1 MKGQITLEE
10 LLSFGVYLFLLSLL
24 IAAVF
29 SAKDTGE
36 VWSSRVLLRDEAN
49 TLARTHD
56 AFYTSNLYN
65 PEPWSGGGAGYIESS
80 EEELGVPVLEG
91 RVEVSRG
98 EAI

>member
-10 LLSFGVYLFLLSLL
+10 LLSFGVYIFLLSLL

-36 VWSSRVLLRDEAN
+36 VWSSRVILKQEAN
-49 TLARTHD
+49 IQARTYD
-56 AFYTSNLYN
+56 AFYNSNLYN
-65 PEPWSGGGAGYIESS
+65 PEPWSGGGAGYLEIT
-80 EEELGVPVLEG
+80 EEEMGVPVLEG

>member
-29 SAKDTGE
+29 TAKDTGV
-36 VWSSRVLLRDEAN
+36 VWSSKVELRQEAN
-49 TLARTHD
+49 SLATTHD
-56 AFYTSNLYN
+56 AFYNSNLYN
-65 PEPWSGGGAGYIESS
+65 PEPWEGGGAGYVETK
-80 EEELGVPVLEG
+80 EDTGVPVLEG
-91 RVEVSRG
+91 SVEVANG

>member
-29 SAKDTGE
+29 TAKETGE
-36 VWSSRVLLRDEAN
+36 VWSSRVVLRQEAN
-49 TLARTHD
+49 TLARTYD
-56 AFYTSNLYN
+56 AFYNSNLYN
-65 PEPWSGGGAGYIESS
+65 PDPWSGGGAGYLEFGS
-80 EEELGVPVLEG
+80 EEAGVPVLEG
-91 RVEVSRG
+91 RVEGADG